1 MLTVILTGGGSRR
14 MGRDKALLPWQGETM
29 LQSLID
35 KYTAGLGPAAVSVN
49 ERGRFA
55 FHSAAELTDPYP
67 GMGPLNGIVS
77 AFEQTDAPT
86 VFITGPDLPFGE
98 PELVRA
104 LAKLMGQADACVI
117 RRGEKG
123 IEPLFALY
131 KRSCL
136 AAARRCISEG
146 RKTFRELFAEINVR
160 YVSPS
165 ELPGFDL
172 ERILRNVNTPEDYT
186 AVCAENN
193 AR

>member
-35 KYTAGLGPAAVSVN
+35 KYTAELGPVAVSVN

-77 AFEQTDAPT
+77 AFEQTDAQT
-86 VFITGPDLPFGE
+86 VFLTGTDLPFGE
-98 PELVRA
+98 PELVRS
-104 LAKLMGQADACVI
+104 LAGLMGRSDACVI

-131 KRSCL
+131 GRSCL
-136 AAARRCISEG
+136 AAARGCLSEG
-146 RKTFRELFAEINVR
+146 RKSFRELFGEIDVR
-160 YVSPS
+160 YVSAG
-165 ELPGFDL
+165 ELPEFDL
-172 ERILRNVNTPEDYT
+172 ERILRNVNTPEDYA
-186 AVCAENN
+186 AVCADNN
-193 AR
+193 I